1 MFYALLATFQ
11 TRRGA
16 VGVRVEFIVSMPHVF
31 LDIFRIMENSTLTDG
46 TSSDTM
52 NNSELYPGVLDIFN
66 NLAPQ
71 ISIIDRVISPIFYV
85 IGLTAN
91 PITTKIWLSRKMRK
105 NNSSAIYVGVLSIV
119 HTVFLLLHIIQELNY
134 AWGVTSY
141 TRMAVMCEVFNMAIF
156 VPQYYAPLLVLAFTV
171 ERYIAVNHPFVKE
184 RFCTVRRAIYVS
196 IGLLV
201 FSLQIASLQ
210 TYIWRYHPEEG
221 TCYPPE
227 EVADFERIW
236 TLTTELILF
245 MFVPVCVLVVN
256 ILVIREIRRIT
267 YQSALPHQTRGCG
280 GHTSTITLLSVSF
293 YLICTLLP
301 ASIVFA
307 LQGIIKPGEMADLDT
322 MAADPDWKRYLQ
334 YMTIRKIV
342 EEMCLSNYS
351 CYFFIYYITGESF
364 RKEVRKLCCWKL
376 FTSEKDKNTVTSKS
390 EYTLVTTD
398 NANIIKLE
406 KTRNS
411 VPGKP
416 EYALVTRDNMHTN
429 KYEKSTAM

>member
-1 MFYALLATFQ
+1 
-11 TRRGA
+11 
-16 VGVRVEFIVSMPHVF
+16 
-31 LDIFRIMENSTLTDG
+31 MENSTYSGDLSS
-46 TSSDTM
+46 TSM
-52 NNSELYPGVLDIFN
+52 NHSESTPGFLEIFD

-71 ISIIDRVISPIFYV
+71 ISIIDRVISPIFYI

-119 HTVFLLLHIIQELNY
+119 HTIFLLLHIIQELNY
-134 AWGVTSY
+134 AWGVSSY
-141 TRMAVMCEVFNMAIF
+141 TRMSVMCEVFNMAIY

-184 RFCTVRRAIYVS
+184 RFCTVKRAIYVS
-196 IGLLV
+196 IGLLI

-210 TYIWRYHPEEG
+210 TYIWRYHPEQG
-221 TCYPPE
+221 NCYPPD
-227 EVADFERIW
+227 EVENFEKIW

-267 YQSALPHQTRGCG
+267 YQNALPHQTRGCG

-307 LQGIIKPGEMADLDT
+307 LQGVIKPGQHADMET
-322 MAADPDWKRYLQ
+322 MAADPVWKRYLQ

-342 EEMCLSNYS
+342 EELCLSNYS

-364 RKEVRKLCCWKL
+364 RKEVRKLCCWRFFK
-376 FTSEKDKNTVTSKS
+376 SEKDKNTVTSKS

-398 NANIIKLE
+398 NANIIKSE
-406 KTRNS
+406 KGRNF
-411 VPGKP
+411 VANRP
-416 EYALVTRDNMHTN
+416 EYTMVTKDSTHTN
-429 KYEKSTAM
+429 KHENSTAM

>member
-1 MFYALLATFQ
+1 
-11 TRRGA
+11 
-16 VGVRVEFIVSMPHVF
+16 
-31 LDIFRIMENSTLTDG
+31 MENSTYSGDLSS
-46 TSSDTM
+46 TSM
-52 NNSELYPGVLDIFN
+52 NHSESTPGFLEIFDK
-66 NLAPQ
+66 LAPQ
-71 ISIIDRVISPIFYV
+71 ISIIDRVVSPIFYI

-119 HTVFLLLHIIQELNY
+119 HTIFLLLHIIQELNY
-134 AWGVTSY
+134 AWGVSSY
-141 TRMAVMCEVFNMAIF
+141 TRMSVMCEVFNMAIF

-184 RFCTVRRAIYVS
+184 RFCTVKRAIYVS
-196 IGLLV
+196 IGLLI

-210 TYIWRYHPEEG
+210 TYIWRYHPEQG
-221 TCYPPE
+221 NCYPPE
-227 EVADFERIW
+227 EVENFEKIW

-267 YQSALPHQTRGCG
+267 YQNALPHQTRGCG

-307 LQGIIKPGEMADLDT
+307 LQGVIKPGQQADMET
-322 MAADPDWKRYLQ
+322 MAADPVWKRYLQ

-342 EEMCLSNYS
+342 EELCLSNYS

-364 RKEVRKLCCWKL
+364 RKEVRKLCCWRFFK
-376 FTSEKDKNTVTSKS
+376 SEKDKNTVTSKS

-398 NANIIKLE
+398 NANIIKSE
-406 KTRNS
+406 KGRNF
-411 VPGKP
+411 VANRP
-416 EYALVTRDNMHTN
+416 EYTMVTKDSTHTN
-429 KYEKSTAM
+429 KHENSTAM